1 MGRRTTP
8 DTAVDTAIPI
18 TPLIDMTF
26 QLLIFFMCA
35 MKFKTL
41 ARKVH
46 AFLPKDRGP
55 AHYVVDFKDD
65 LKLSVLLLRGAGEAE
80 TRVKFLDSDLGAGVA
95 AFDELTARLKRVHEG
110 SGPQGPGG
118 FIDALEEV
126 PHRDVMRCLDSFL
139 KAGVT
144 DVQFKGTAPPGR

>member
-1 MGRRTTP
+1 MGRKATP

-41 ARKVH
+41 ARKVF

-55 AHYVVDFKDD
+55 AQYIVEFKDD
-65 LKLSVLLLRGAGEAE
+65 VKLSVILSRGPDEPE
-80 TRVKFLDSDLGAGVA
+80 TRVRFLDSDLGEGVA
-95 AFDELTARLKRVHEG
+95 AFDELTARLKRVHER

-118 FIDALEEV
+118 FIDALAEV
-126 PHRDVMRCLDSFL
+126 PHRDVMRCLDAFL